1 MTSFL
6 NKILYCVYPAM
17 YKKVQIPNY
26 AVIIIFF
33 SLKQKKT
40 TISLTSVTRKEHKP
54 KPEQPKKKES
64 QVNPDI

>member
-1 MTSFL
+1 
-6 NKILYCVYPAM
+6 M

-26 AVIIIFF
+26 AVIVCFFF

>member
-1 MTSFL
+1 
-6 NKILYCVYPAM
+6 M

-26 AVIIIFF
+26 AEIVFFF

-40 TISLTSVTRKEHKP
+40 TISLTSVPRKEQKP

-64 QVNPDI
+64 QVKPDI